1 MKNLLQSKYGKAL
14 EIIEETGRLAMSTI
28 DDGDLEKLQDELR
41 KSGYESYVDES
52 NDWLIVEDVTIEI
65 EYGRNGEKSIFAI
78 DRAVIE
84 ELIDDLDAAE
94 VYKIAY
100 EEASG
105 YSFSGTAYAILDV
118 TDGKI
123 FSRWLMQNN
132 YMMDDFGEIV
142 LCSINTPLET
152 LTENDLLS
160 DEELTEFHKYIDEN
174 WNEYNGIED
183 YIIEKYGDDSLE
195 ERKSNYVDWLASE
208 FEIDYER
215 IKEQLDEVYNRA

>member
-1 MKNLLQSKYGKAL
+1 MKNLLQSKYNNAL
-14 EIIEETGRLAMSTI
+14 EIIEETGRLAMSAI
-28 DDGDLEKLQDELR
+28 DDGELEQLQKELKR
-41 KSGYESYVDES
+41 KGYETFISADTDYLEAIDARQ
-52 NDWLIVEDVTIEI
+52 EI

-118 TDGKI
+118 TDGEI

-132 YMMDDFGEIV
+132 FLVDDFGEIV
-142 LCSINTPLET
+142 LCSINTPIET
-152 LTENDLLS
+152 PTENELLS
-160 DEELTEFHKYIDEN
+160 DNELREFHNYIDEH
-174 WNEYNGIED
+174 EYRSIED
-183 YIIEKYGDDSLE
+183 YIIEKYGDDSLK
-195 ERKSNYVDWLASE
+195 ERKSDYVDWLASE
-208 FEIDYER
+208 FEIDYNK
-215 IKEQLDEVYNRA
+215 IKEQLDEVYNKA